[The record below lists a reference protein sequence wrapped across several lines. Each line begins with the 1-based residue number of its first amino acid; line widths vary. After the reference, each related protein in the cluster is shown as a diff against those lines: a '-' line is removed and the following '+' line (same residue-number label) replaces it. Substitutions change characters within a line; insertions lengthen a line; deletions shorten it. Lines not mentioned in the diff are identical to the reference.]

1 VVTATFLETYECMK
15 RARSWP
21 TSFGQL
27 GRWELAKQSW
37 IYMTN
42 ESETISSEPTYSGK
56 RVNHCCITVGRRFLT
71 LEAENMEVSF
81 ANSNFL
87 KQRESLAQ

>member
-1 VVTATFLETYECMK
+1 MK
-15 RARSWP
+15 
-21 TSFGQL
+21 
-27 GRWELAKQSW
+27 
-37 IYMTN
+37 N

-56 RVNHCCITVGRRFLT
+56 KANHCYITVGRRFLT